1 MSNTLKLALQLTAV
15 DMMSGVL
22 DRVKQ
27 HVIGLGSAGEAVAR
41 DFDRMNSHITQG
53 LKGVAIS
60 LYGIRQI
67 AKGITPA
74 ADLQESM
81 IDVRMSLMRSGLD
94 AKVLNDELAKVRATA
109 IDLQKITPF
118 SAQDVVEVQK
128 ELLNSG
134 LEFNN
139 VVGKGATRAAVML
152 ATITKESPQAA
163 ADAMLNVGIPYD
175 LKSDEY
181 AKVAD
186 VIQRHVMSGRLKLP
200 DLNTNLKYVAGVA
213 KNMKMPWDDLLTGM
227 AVLGEQGMAQNSGIE
242 MKDFLT
248 RMTGSSRE
256 EKRIQAELNRYLKAQ
271 GKAPLQFWDKTGKL
285 KELHTIIL
293 EMRAAFSGLTDEKK
307 SLVLEKIFQQ
317 RGYLAAVALMKEGT
331 GSWEYVKNKVGE
343 VASAED
349 KMTERLKGFN
359 AQVTALAGTAKT
371 TLATMFDPML
381 AGLTKV
387 TEKLNDVVA
396 GAGNFAEEHKTLTQ
410 GANYAVAGSAAAAGV
425 YGLFQ
430 LAAGGVAGMKVLN
443 AVGGLKGLLKGVAG
457 TGVGIA
463 EGAAIQA
470 ATGVQSVFVVNMPG
484 SFGGPGVA
492 PVVAGTAAS
501 ASVAAAVAVSILPAM
516 AAALAH
522 TSTEAG
528 KAITQW
534 HIGMMDSDELKQIRN
549 KHLVMGGGENSYQVH
564 AINDALAERS
574 RKPEAVAWL
583 KERWENP
590 NHGYTSATFPDY
602 TTSRLSAERDRL
614 SENSFKHLRS
624 IEDPPP
630 VKNNITL
637 NMTIDGNGR
646 AMTETSDK
654 NTTAKINMKR
664 GSFEAAVAA
673 ENGH

>member
-1 MSNTLKLALQLTAV
+1 MSDTMKLALELTAV

-22 DRVKQ
+22 DRVRQ
-27 HVIGLGSAGEAVAR
+27 HVISLGSAGEAVAR
-41 DFDRMNSHITQG
+41 DFDRMNSLITQG

-256 EKRIQAELNRYLKAQ
+256 EKRIQAELNRYLKAH

-331 GSWEYVKNKVGE
+331 GSWEYVKGKVGE

-396 GAGNFAEEHKTLTQ
+396 GAGNFAENHKTLTK
-410 GANYAVAGSAAAAGV
+410 GADYLAEGAVVATGVFGGYHLLKGGLAGRR
-425 YGLFQ
+425 
-430 LAAGGVAGMKVLN
+430 VLKG
-443 AVGGLKGLLKGVAG
+443 VGGFKGLLKGVGG
-457 TGVGIA
+457 TALGVA
-463 EGAAIQA
+463 EGKALQA
-470 ATGVQSVFVVNMPG
+470 ASGVQPVFVTNWPSGGMMG
-484 SFGGPGVA
+484 SAVDT
-492 PVVAGTAAS
+492 VVGAAS
-501 ASVAAAVAVSILPAM
+501 GGFLSKMLAKGRMLGKGLATT
-516 AAALAH
+516 AAAL
-522 TSTEAG
+522 
-528 KAITQW
+528 
-534 HIGMMDSDELKQIRN
+534 L
-549 KHLVMGGGENSYQVH
+549 
-564 AINDALAERS
+564 
-574 RKPEAVAWL
+574 PEAALVGGSGLAGYGIGTGLNRGLGWL
-583 KERWENP
+583 SGLVSGGKYSGEGWLGEKIFDMT
-590 NHGYTSATFPDY
+590 HKKD
-602 TTSRLSAERDRL
+602 E
-614 SENSFKHLRS
+614 
-624 IEDPPP
+624 
-630 VKNNITL
+630 VKNDIKLNIS
-637 NMTIDGNGR
+637 IDQQGR
-646 AMTETSDK
+646 AVTKSSDP
-654 NTTAKINMKR
+654 NTQSTVTMKR
-664 GSFEAAVAA
+664 GDFADIPIL
-673 ENGH
+673 